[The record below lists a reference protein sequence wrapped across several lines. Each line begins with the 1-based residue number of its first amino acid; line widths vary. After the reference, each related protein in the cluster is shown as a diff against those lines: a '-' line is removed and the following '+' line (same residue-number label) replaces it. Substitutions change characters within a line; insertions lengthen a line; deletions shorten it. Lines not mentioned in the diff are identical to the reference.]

1 MVNQGGYDWK
11 FDESDDKTKI
21 MFSLDVPKF
30 MDTSSLNVDVQPEY
44 IRVVVKDKL
53 TQIHWPEEMLCDSAT
68 VQRSQTTGS
77 LCITATKSTVDVI
90 RQKNK
95 YKEDMMEERRKK
107 RQLEEL
113 SEQA

>member
-44 IRVVVKDKL
+44 IRIIVKDKL
-53 TQIHWPEEMLCDSAT
+53 T
-68 VQRSQTTGS
+68 
-77 LCITATKSTVDVI
+77 
-90 RQKNK
+90 
-95 YKEDMMEERRKK
+95 
-107 RQLEEL
+107 
-113 SEQA
+113 